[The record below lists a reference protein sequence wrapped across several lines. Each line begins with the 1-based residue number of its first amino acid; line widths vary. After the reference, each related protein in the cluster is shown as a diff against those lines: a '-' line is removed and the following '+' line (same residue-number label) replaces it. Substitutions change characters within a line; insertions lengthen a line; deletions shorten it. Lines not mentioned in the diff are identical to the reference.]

1 MKMRK
6 LSFLLLC
13 VTFSVFLV
21 GCGGDEPDG
30 IWAKMQWDVPSGLS
44 QVDGVYMIP
53 SSGGT
58 YKFTCKNYKPW
69 IELVLEYNM
78 LPAPIA
84 DFHFCEGEWYS
95 VTCDNYDVIITFQRL
110 GNDDEE
116 SRDLKVELTAGDI
129 FDYFTFR
136 QTR

>member
-1 MKMRK
+1 MRK
-6 LSFLLLC
+6 ISLLLLC
-13 VTFSVFLV
+13 VILSVFPV

-30 IWAKMQWDVPSGLS
+30 KWAKMKWNVPSGLS
-44 QVDGVYMIP
+44 QVDGIYMVP

-69 IELVLEYNM
+69 IGHVIEYNVLM
-78 LPAPIA
+78 PPIE
-84 DFHFCEGEWYS
+84 DFHFCEGEWFS
-95 VTCDNYDVIITFQRL
+95 VTCDNNDVIFTFQPL

-116 SRDLKVELTAGDI
+116 SRELEVVLTAGDI

-136 QTR
+136 QVR